1 MVNSCKML
9 ISEFA
14 RRTALS
20 VDTVRYYVRAGLMSP
35 QQGTKGGRN
44 PYQEFSEA
52 DIRVADVI
60 RFGQALGMSLKE
72 ITAVLHAGK
81 DSQLEILQQRRDD
94 LRERGEELLRLSHYL
109 DEKIEWISAGAQG
122 EPSLKHSS
130 LNECE

>member
-1 MVNSCKML
+1 ML

-20 VDTVRYYVRAGLMSP
+20 VDTVRYYVRAGLMTP
-35 QQGTKGGRN
+35 QQGTRGGRN

-72 ITAVLHAGK
+72 ISAVLH
-81 DSQLEILQQRRDD
+81 
-94 LRERGEELLRLSHYL
+94 LRARGEDLLRLARYL
-109 DEKIEWISAGAQG
+109 DEKIEWINAGSHG
-122 EPSLKHSS
+122 DPPELEHPSLKYAAADG
-130 LNECE
+130 CD

>member
-1 MVNSCKML
+1 ML

-20 VDTVRYYVRAGLMSP
+20 VDTVRYYVRAGLMTP
-35 QQGTKGGRN
+35 QQGTRGGRN

-72 ITAVLHAGK
+72 ISAVLHAPYE
-81 DSQLEILQQRRDD
+81 SQLEILKERRDD
-94 LRERGEELLRLSHYL
+94 LRARGEDLLRLARYL
-109 DEKIEWISAGAQG
+109 DEKIEWINASSHGDPP
-122 EPSLKHSS
+122 ELEHPSLKYAAADG
-130 LNECE
+130 CD